1 RGWHGEGA
9 GARRGKRWGVKKSG
23 KGVMKLLC
31 NLLGAAARGA
41 GRSAAP
47 AGAAPITAPTSLKN
61 AAAPQVE
68 AVQWR
73 RGWRGWA
80 PGVVA
85 GAIVGSAIA
94 ATQPWNYGYYGGPYD
109 AYAYDPGYGYAPG
122 YSYDPR
128 YGYAPRYSY
137 DPGYSYRP
145 RAPYAPSPGPSYSAA
160 PGPSY
165 SAGGDESYC
174 RQRFRSYDPA
184 SGTYLG
190 YDGLRH
196 PCP

>member
-1 RGWHGEGA
+1 MKIPCKLLAAAALAAGA
-9 GARRGKRWGVKKSG
+9 GSFG
-23 KGVMKLLC
+23 
-31 NLLGAAARGA
+31 
-41 GRSAAP
+41 AP
-47 AGAAPITAPTSLKN
+47 ASAAPITAPMSLQN

-73 RGWRGWA
+73 RSWRGWA

-85 GAIVGSAIA
+85 GAIVGGAIA
-94 ATQPWNYGYYGGPYD
+94 AAQPWNYGYYGGPYD

-122 YSYDPR
+122 YSYDL
-128 YGYAPRYSY
+128 
-137 DPGYSYRP
+137 GYSYGGP
-145 RAPYAPSPGPSYSAA
+145 VNSYGPGAAYAYAPGPSYSAA

-165 SAGGDESYC
+165 SVGGDESYC

-196 PCP
+196 SCP

>member
-1 RGWHGEGA
+1 M
-9 GARRGKRWGVKKSG
+9 K
-23 KGVMKLLC
+23 MPCKLL
-31 NLLGAAARGA
+31 AAAALAAGVGSFGA
-41 GRSAAP
+41 SAS
-47 AGAAPITAPTSLKN
+47 AAPITASTSLQN
-61 AAAPQVE
+61 AAAPHVDT
-68 AVQWR
+68 VQWR

-85 GAIVGSAIA
+85 GAIVGGAIA
-94 ATQPWNYGYYGGPYD
+94 ATQPWNYGYYGGGPYD

-122 YSYDPR
+122 YSYDP
-128 YGYAPRYSY
+128 
-137 DPGYSYRP
+137 GYSYGP
-145 RAPYAPSPGPSYSAA
+145 GPGSSYGPGAAYAYAPGPSYSAA

-196 PCP
+196 SCP

>member
-1 RGWHGEGA
+1 M
-9 GARRGKRWGVKKSG
+9 K
-23 KGVMKLLC
+23 MPCKLL
-31 NLLGAAARGA
+31 AAAALAA
-41 GRSAAP
+41 GPFAAP

-85 GAIVGSAIA
+85 GAIVGGAIA

-122 YSYDPR
+122 YSYDL
-128 YGYAPRYSY
+128 
-137 DPGYSYRP
+137 GYSYGP
-145 RAPYAPSPGPSYSAA
+145 AYSYGPGAAYAYAPGPSYSAAPGPSYSAA

-196 PCP
+196 SCP